1 MVTSPIRPTIYTIH
15 FFIISTTDNKVMANA
30 AARKLQAQESPRLL
44 FCFMNSCVQYEA
56 GDLSASFGL
65 CVPLF
70 DCLCKPY
77 TLT

>member
-1 MVTSPIRPTIYTIH
+1 MVTSPIRPTILFTSSS
-15 FFIISTTDNKVMANA
+15 STTDKVMANT